1 MILILSFIVAK
12 GKSFA
17 LAIKFFGYVAY
28 TLSLTRTSVMTPPAR
43 PLKSLVFHVE
53 REEPEIGQQPASTT
67 AFQQSG

>member
-1 MILILSFIVAK
+1 MIFILSFIVAK

-43 PLKSLVFHVE
+43 QLKSLVFVE

-67 AFQQSG
+67 VFQQSG